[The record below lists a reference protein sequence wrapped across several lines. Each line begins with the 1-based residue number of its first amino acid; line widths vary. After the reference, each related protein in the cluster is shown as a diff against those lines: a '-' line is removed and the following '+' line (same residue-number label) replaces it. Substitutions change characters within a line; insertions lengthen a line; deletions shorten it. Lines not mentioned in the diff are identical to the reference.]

1 MIKVPKKK
9 RKVLTRFKKNIWVPD
24 LAAMGSLCSSNY
36 GIKNLLCVID
46 FFTKNAWVKLMKY
59 KKGKT
64 VLHGFI

>member
-1 MIKVPKKK
+1 
-9 RKVLTRFKKNIWVPD
+9 
-24 LAAMGSLCSSNY
+24 MGSLSSSNY